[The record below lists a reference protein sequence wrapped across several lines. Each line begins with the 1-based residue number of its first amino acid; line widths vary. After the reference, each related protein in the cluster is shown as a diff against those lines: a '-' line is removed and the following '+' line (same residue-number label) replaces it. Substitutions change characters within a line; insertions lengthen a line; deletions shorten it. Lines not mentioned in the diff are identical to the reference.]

1 MIPSFLSS
9 CYDKARKRRGKLAVE
24 SPLERKRKH
33 ADLRSDL
40 NDRKRCVF
48 DVLVWEITDEPC
60 SSLVCFTDRFS
71 LPYGRFHT

>member
-9 CYDKARKRRGKLAVE
+9 CYYKARKRRGKLAVE

-40 NDRKRCVF
+40 NERKRCVF
-48 DVLVWEITDEPC
+48 
-60 SSLVCFTDRFS
+60 
-71 LPYGRFHT
+71 